1 LSTKAASAVRVT
13 IRDWRMASTRNNH
26 SLEDLAR
33 LINPTE
39 KGWLNYFGPVLPGEL
54 HAGPST
60 SQRVP
65 RRVGAPQV
73 QVQVQAVSA
82 AGASVDALAG
92 GHRSSRARPLRALA
106 SWRKAVGL
114 YWKSRMRRE
123 LHVRFREGLGV
134 KLPRA
139 TRGTGW
145 HCIRTRRGWCRSNGP
160 TVATE
165 TTMAE
170 AHGEGPLQPHAF
182 TPLAEG
188 PRELEG
194 DAPTVRAL
202 RAPAA
207 THRPPVWRVAS
218 LTLEEPEA

>member
-1 LSTKAASAVRVT
+1 MSTKAASAVRVT

-134 KLPRA
+134 KLSETPPGYSRYGLA
-139 TRGTGW
+139 LHPDKTRLVPFQRPDRGDGNDDGGGARR
-145 HCIRTRRGWCRSNGP
+145 RTASAARFHAARR
-160 TVATE
+160 
-165 TTMAE
+165 
-170 AHGEGPLQPHAF
+170 
-182 TPLAEG
+182 
-188 PRELEG
+188 
-194 DAPTVRAL
+194 
-202 RAPAA
+202 
-207 THRPPVWRVAS
+207 RPS
-218 LTLEEPEA
+218 